1 MAAAKDFVI
10 LQGKTFGQLLRW
22 EAPPIIYK
30 PITAITQ
37 TAPVGITSTAHGIP
51 NGWRVAVVSV
61 KGMVQINAP
70 SSPPKDKDFRQ
81 ATVVDANTVQLNEVN
96 AAEFK
101 AYISGG
107 YLQFNTPVDLAGFTA
122 RMSIKDEIGGTELLR
137 LDTTNNRIV
146 IDNAAKTISL
156 TIDAATTEDI
166 TFKKGIYDLEMV
178 SASGVVTALLTGAIS
193 VTREVTTT

>member
-122 RMSIKDEIGGTELLR
+122 RMSIKDKIGGTELLR

>member
-122 RMSIKDEIGGTELLR
+122 RMSIKDKIGGTELLR

-146 IDNAAKTISL
+146 IDNAAETISL
-156 TIDAATTEDI
+156 TIEAATTEDI